1 MTMRLSILSLGAL
14 LALPAAAQDPVPLY
28 PENYKVL
35 TENERVRVVDFRL
48 RKGATEKPHSHPA
61 HVAVFLADARIRFT
75 LPDGQTRI
83 REARTGEIAYSDPT
97 SHASENI
104 GDTDAHGIL
113 VELKT
118 PPGSG
123 AAATLVP
130 KDDWITAVTLIHGLA
145 GKEDDLR
152 QHLLSLAAPTR
163 AETGAV
169 AYDLYESPEQQH
181 EFMRYEVW
189 TSRDALEAH
198 KQTPHLKASFEK
210 RRREGWTTQ
219 IMVFKKVPE

>member
-1 MTMRLSILSLGAL
+1 MRHSTALGAAVL
-14 LALPAAAQDPVPLY
+14 GAFLGLPAAAQDPVPLY

-35 TENERVRVVDFRL
+35 AENERVRVVDFRL
-48 RKGATEKPHSHPA
+48 KRGATEETHSHPA

-83 REARTGEIAYSDPT
+83 REAKAGEVAYSEAT

-118 PPGSG
+118 P
-123 AAATLVP
+123 AAALP
-130 KDDWITAVTLIHGLA
+130 AEAITAVTLIHGLA
-145 GKEDDLR
+145 GREDDLR
-152 QHLLSLAAPTR
+152 RHLLSLAAPTR
-163 AETGAV
+163 AEAGAV
-169 AYDLYESPEQQH
+169 AYDLYQSPERAH

-189 TSRDALEAH
+189 TSPEALEAH
-198 KQTPHLKASFEK
+198 KKTPHLRASFEK
-210 RRREGWTTQ
+210 RKREGWTTE
-219 IMVFKKVPE
+219 IMVFRKVPE